1 MKVNKL
7 LAAGVTGVLALAGVT
22 IAQFEGEVRTGYV
35 DPVGVVTACFGHT
48 ATAELGKNYT
58 ENECLNLFA
67 QDLGDHNKQLLNAVK
82 GSMSVS
88 EHAAY
93 LSFHYNVG
101 AGNFRSSTL
110 LKFLNSGQRVKAC
123 NELPRWVYADG
134 QKLPGLIKRR
144 EAERQLC
151 LSELNDAEL

>member
-1 MKVNKL
+1 MKANKL
-7 LAAGVTGVLALAGVT
+7 LAAGVTGVLALAGVMV
-22 IAQFEGEVRTGYV
+22 AEFEGEVRTGYV

-48 ATAELGKNYT
+48 QTAELDKTYT
-58 ENECLNLFA
+58 ETECLNLFA
-67 QDLGDHNKQLLNAVK
+67 MDLGDHNEQLLRAVK
-82 GSMSVS
+82 QPLSTS

-110 LKFLNSGQRVKAC
+110 LKYLNNDERVKAC

-134 QKLPGLIKRR
+134 RKLAGLVKRR
-144 EAERQLC
+144 ELERQLC
-151 LSELNDAEL
+151 LSELNNA

>member
-58 ENECLNLFA
+58 ENECLSLFA
-67 QDLGDHNKQLLNAVK
+67 KDLGEHNKQLLRAVSV
-82 GSMSVS
+82 SMSAS

-110 LKFLNSGQRVKAC
+110 LKLLNNDQRVKAC
-123 NELPRWVYADG
+123 NELLRWVFADG

-151 LSELNDAEL
+151 LSELSDV

>member
-7 LAAGVTGVLALAGVT
+7 LAAGVTGVIALAGV
-22 IAQFEGEVRTGYV
+22 IVAEFEGEARTGYV

-48 ATAELGKNYT
+48 QTAELGKTYT

-67 QDLGDHNKQLLNAVK
+67 MDLGDHNEQLLRVVK
-82 GSMSVS
+82 QPLSTS

-110 LKFLNSGQRVKAC
+110 LKYLNNDERVKAC

-134 QKLPGLIKRR
+134 RKLDGLVKRR
-144 EAERQLC
+144 AVERQLC
-151 LSELNDAEL
+151 LSELTNA

>member
-7 LAAGVTGVLALAGVT
+7 LAAGITGVLALTGVMV
-22 IAQFEGEVRTGYV
+22 AEFEGEVRTGYV

-48 ATAELGKNYT
+48 QTAELGKTYT
-58 ENECLNLFA
+58 EKECLNLFA
-67 QDLGDHNKQLLNAVK
+67 MDLGDHNEQLLRAVK
-82 GSMSVS
+82 HPLSIS

-110 LKFLNSGQRVKAC
+110 LKYLNSDERVKAC

-134 QKLPGLIKRR
+134 RKLAGLVKRR
-144 EAERQLC
+144 ELERQLC
-151 LSELNDAEL
+151 LNELTDV

>member
-7 LAAGVTGVLALAGVT
+7 LVAGVTGVLALAGVMV
-22 IAQFEGEVRTGYV
+22 AEFEGEVRTGYV

-48 ATAELGKNYT
+48 QTAELGKTYT
-58 ENECLNLFA
+58 EKECLNLFA
-67 QDLGDHNKQLLNAVK
+67 MDLGDHNEQLLRAVNN
-82 GSMSVS
+82 SLTTS

-101 AGNFRSSTL
+101 AGNFRNSTL
-110 LKFLNSGQRVKAC
+110 LKYLNNGERVKAC

-134 QKLPGLIKRR
+134 RKLAGLVKRR
-144 EAERQLC
+144 ELERKLC
-151 LSELNDAEL
+151 LSELTDA

>member
-7 LAAGVTGVLALAGVT
+7 LAAGVTGVLALAGVMV
-22 IAQFEGEVRTGYV
+22 AEFEGEVRTGYV

-48 ATAELGKNYT
+48 QTAELGKAYT

-67 QDLGDHNKQLLNAVK
+67 MDLGDHNEQLLRAVK
-82 GSMSVS
+82 QPLSTS

-110 LKFLNSGQRVKAC
+110 LKYLNNDERVKAC

-134 QKLPGLIKRR
+134 RKLAGLVKRR
-144 EAERQLC
+144 ELERQLC
-151 LSELNDAEL
+151 LSELNNA

>member
-7 LAAGVTGVLALAGVT
+7 LAAGVTGVLALAGVMV
-22 IAQFEGEVRTGYV
+22 AQFEGEVRTGYV

-48 ATAELGKNYT
+48 QTAELGKSYT

-67 QDLGDHNKQLLNAVK
+67 MDLGDHNEQLLRVVK
-82 GSMSVS
+82 QPLSIG

-110 LKFLNSGQRVKAC
+110 LKYLNRGERFKAC

-134 QKLPGLIKRR
+134 HKLAGLVKRR
-144 EAERQLC
+144 ELERQLC
-151 LSELNDAEL
+151 LSELTNA

>member
-7 LAAGVTGVLALAGVT
+7 LAAGVTGVLALAGVMV
-22 IAQFEGEVRTGYV
+22 AEFEGEVRTGYV

-48 ATAELGKNYT
+48 QTAELGKTYT
-58 ENECLNLFA
+58 EKECLNLFA
-67 QDLGDHNKQLLNAVK
+67 MDLGDHNEQLLRTVN
-82 GSMSVS
+82 SSLTTS

-101 AGNFRSSTL
+101 SGNFRSSTL
-110 LKFLNSGQRVKAC
+110 LKYLNNDERVKAC

-134 QKLPGLIKRR
+134 RKLAGLVKRR
-144 EAERQLC
+144 ELERKLC
-151 LSELNDAEL
+151 LSELTDA